1 MSEHHVVIS
10 ADTHCGADL
19 WDYKEYLPS
28 KYHED
33 FDVWAK
39 AIKEGERRTAEAFKD
54 AERSPLNVGVDGD
67 PAVDGN
73 RNYDSDRRLRE
84 QEADG
89 VVAAVLFPNTQPP
102 FAPAAASQ
110 FEAPAYS

>member
-67 PAVDGN
+67 SACVCAGCAALQ
-73 RNYDSDRRLRE
+73 RLC
-84 QEADG
+84 
-89 VVAAVLFPNTQPP
+89 NTMTP
-102 FAPAAASQ
+102 
-110 FEAPAYS
+110 